1 MDQANDVVA
10 LSVPPVVLGQV
21 ALREGAGAREPALF
35 DLLVAEPWIIVVVEV
50 PPVDMCIDDAW
61 WLGLGH
67 STIPVASGAT
77 DPAGPAALRAIDIA
91 RFRPASSKRAP
102 VHGMDMRED
111 HHGLAALVQHP
122 AGLVDEA
129 LVGALGIAA
138 LAGNLQLD
146 LDRITDDTGATKRR
160 RS

>member
-1 MDQANDVVA
+1 
-10 LSVPPVVLGQV
+10 
-21 ALREGAGAREPALF
+21 
-35 DLLVAEPWIIVVVEV
+35 
-50 PPVDMCIDDAW
+50 
-61 WLGLGH
+61 
-67 STIPVASGAT
+67 
-77 DPAGPAALRAIDIA
+77 
-91 RFRPASSKRAP
+91 
-102 VHGMDMRED
+102 MDMRED